1 MLPFLGFCNVCVS
14 VAPWFVRSLTRS
26 LARKKNNILLRQVTY
41 FMGWSAHEIR
51 DLDGSHCWECVCV
64 CVCALGLKSLGRSSC
79 TCNSNTACAIVRD
92 PWILSFWSHRIL
104 EATFGNWLASRWSN
118 QLLKN
123 SGYSSIF
130 FTFSLSLS
138 RFLSSCLSLSLSLS
152 LSLIIFGCI
161 ISKTDRCQ
169 NHIPYRQL
177 PTLVIFRLFHFVF
190 FCLNRLHPV
199 ECTHFVWVSDFSL

>member
-1 MLPFLGFCNVCVS
+1 M
-14 VAPWFVRSLTRS
+14 
-26 LARKKNNILLRQVTY
+26 
-41 FMGWSAHEIR
+41 
-51 DLDGSHCWECVCV
+51 

-79 TCNSNTACAIVRD
+79 TCNSNTACTIVRD

-152 LSLIIFGCI
+152 VSHYLRLYHFKNQSVPKSHSLSATAHIGD
-161 ISKTDRCQ
+161 ISIVSLRILLFESFTSCRMHSLCVGVWLLFVSLFCSILVK
-169 NHIPYRQL
+169 NAL
-177 PTLVIFRLFHFVF
+177 PRNPLE
-190 FCLNRLHPV
+190 PV
-199 ECTHFVWVSDFSL
+199 RNPW